1 MKFLVF
7 SDIHGNLEAIEEV
20 LGRIDVVGPDM
31 VVCLG
36 DVVGYGADPGK
47 CVELVRKHADIIISG
62 NHDMAATGRIRTDG
76 FNPSA
81 REAIKWTAATLEP
94 DHISA
99 LRTSVPMRRYEDC
112 LFTHA
117 TPISPLDWE
126 YVYTV
131 AQAREIF
138 LNFSEKFIFIGH
150 THIPAI
156 IRYTREQRAVSVG
169 KTLVEVEPECR
180 YLINT
185 GSVGQP
191 RDGSNGACYT
201 ILDTSRGIIDQRRIN
216 YDFSKAQDKIL
227 KAGLPEILAARL
239 ANGE

>member
-1 MKFLVF
+1 M
-7 SDIHGNLEAIEEV
+7 
-20 LGRIDVVGPDM
+20 DVIGPDM

-36 DVVGYGADPGK
+36 DVVGYGADPGR
-47 CVELVRKHADIIISG
+47 CVELVRKHSDILISG
-62 NHDMAATGRIRTDG
+62 NHDMAATGQIRIDG

-81 REAIKWTAATLEP
+81 REAIRWTAGNLRP
-94 DHISA
+94 DHISILKMA
-99 LRTSVPMRRYEDC
+99 VPARRHEDC

-138 LNFSEKFIFIGH
+138 MNFSEKFIFIGH
-150 THIPAI
+150 THIPAVI
-156 IRYTREQRAVSVG
+156 KYSRMRKAVSLG
-169 KTLVEVEPECR
+169 KSLVEVERGSR

-201 ILDTSRGIIDQRRIN
+201 VLDTSRGIIDQRRIS
-216 YDFSKAQDKIL
+216 YDFAKAQDKIL